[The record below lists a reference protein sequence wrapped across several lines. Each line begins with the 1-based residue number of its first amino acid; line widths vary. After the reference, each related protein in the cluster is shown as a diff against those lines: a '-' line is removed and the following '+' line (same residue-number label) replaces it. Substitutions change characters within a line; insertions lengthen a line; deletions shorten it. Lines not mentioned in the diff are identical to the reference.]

1 MAGNLTVDTIRNSS
15 GDTILMQD
23 GVRSHSPGQIIETLS
38 ALCDGQSYTVTSG
51 TYTTENVTAKQEDQP
66 SSYAHLNGS
75 RILYTPPAGTT
86 SVIYEFFWM
95 QSHVDQHNIMH
106 YRFYIDDTEVTDA
119 RVTES
124 GGYEG
129 TQVSF
134 HWTIPIGGTANAATG
149 RQTIWT
155 SAKELKM
162 EWRDYGASNE
172 GKLHVTH
179 WWDGAGGE
187 QFHRPQ
193 IKITAIA

>member
-1 MAGNLTVDTIRNSS
+1 MASNITVDTIRNSA
-15 GDTILMQD
+15 GNTVLMQD
-23 GVRSHSPGQIIETLS
+23 GVRSHSPGQIIETLA

-51 TYTTENVTAKQEDQP
+51 TYTTANVTAKQ
-66 SSYAHLNGS
+66 STSTSYVDLNGS
-75 RILYTPPAGTT
+75 ILNYTPPTGTA
-86 SVIYEFFWM
+86 SVTYEFFWM
-95 QSHVDQHNIMH
+95 QSHVDQHNIIH
-106 YRFYIDDTEVTDA
+106 YRFYIDDVEVTDA

-134 HWTIPIGGTANAATG
+134 HWTIPIGGAANTATG
-149 RQTIWT
+149 RQAIWT
-155 SAKELKM
+155 SAKQLKM
-162 EWRDYGASNE
+162 KWRDYGTSNE

-179 WWDGAGGE
+179 WWDGVGSE